1 MYRIGQEEKDA
12 VARVIDSRE
21 LFKVNN
27 GPKETY
33 HFEEELKAYFNTKCW
48 GNPLT
53 KHGVNSP

>member
-33 HFEEELKAYFNTKCW
+33 HFEVINIVFWY
-48 GNPLT
+48 
-53 KHGVNSP
+53 